1 MTEKSA
7 LSDKLSVLTEFHAAR
22 CLLLESLRVISP
34 PRNPLNIRES
44 ERKAVSR
51 RDTMAQR
58 RQRGWLKKE
67 SRIPGETWV
76 LYFRTTRKSDGRRV
90 ENKIPS
96 GSIRDLPDKRT
107 AWAEVERLHLPINP
121 VDSRRGG
128 TLHIVFLEL
137 GSCRAFCFLT
147 ITCV

>member
-1 MTEKSA
+1 MTYYQTAATFEDPLELGRLHGTHIKPTTSA
-7 LSDKLSVLTEFHAAR
+7 QTRIVSTNVFPEVNSEPG
-22 CLLLESLRVISP
+22 SLVRAIL
-34 PRNPLNIRES
+34 LNIRES

-51 RDTMAQR
+51 RDTMVQR

-90 ENKIPS
+90 ENKIPI
-96 GSIRDLPDKRT
+96 GLIRDLPDKHT

-121 VDSRRGG
+121 VDSRRGAHC
-128 TLHIVFLEL
+128 T
-137 GSCRAFCFLT
+137 
-147 ITCV
+147 